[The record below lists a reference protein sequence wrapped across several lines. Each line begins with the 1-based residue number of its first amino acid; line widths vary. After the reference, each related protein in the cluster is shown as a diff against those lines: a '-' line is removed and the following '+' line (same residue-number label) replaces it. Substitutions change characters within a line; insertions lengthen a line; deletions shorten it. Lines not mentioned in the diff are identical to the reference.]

1 MHYWLVFVILANIK
15 LFNFDNLLLI
25 VITQRRLRHLL
36 SLVEHAHFG
45 RAAAALHISQPALS
59 KSIQALEAEL
69 GVTLLDRRRGGV
81 ALTAFGELVIQRSR
95 GLLDAEADL
104 LREIAL
110 LAGVETGSLRVA
122 LGPYPSVISGYPA
135 MARLL
140 ARYPKLSVAMHVT
153 GWREVAQQVAA
164 REVDLGIAEL
174 SGIQDDDQF
183 VTQLVGRHQGRM
195 FCRPGHPILAAGPAT
210 LPQLLDYPW
219 LTAKVPARIAVTF
232 PHALGRAGRIDP
244 ATGDFMPA
252 IQVDVPMQLADL
264 LAGNDALALASLAFM
279 ESDLEAG
286 KVALVPIGNVAFQ
299 AAYGFIHLKG
309 RSLTPAARAY
319 MDEVCAV
326 EAGIVQR
333 EEALASRYGERI

>member
-1 MHYWLVFVILANIK
+1 MLANVI

-95 GLLDAEADL
+95 GLLDAEEDL

-110 LAGVETGSLRVA
+110 LAGIETGSLRVA
-122 LGPYPSVISGYPA
+122 LGPYPSVVSGYPA

-140 ARYPKLSVAMHVT
+140 ARYPKITVAMHVT

-183 VTQLVGRHQGRM
+183 VTQLVGQHRGRV
-195 FCRPGHPILAAGPAT
+195 FCRPDHPILAAGRAT
-210 LPQLLDYPW
+210 LHQLLDYPW
-219 LTAKVPARIAVTF
+219 MASQLPARIAAAL
-232 PHALGRAGRIDP
+232 PRALGRAGRIDP

-252 IQVDVPMQLADL
+252 VQVDVPMQLADL
-264 LAGNDALALASLAFM
+264 LAGSDALALASLALM
-279 ESDLEAG
+279 EHELEAG
-286 KVALVPIGNVAFQ
+286 KLAVVPTRDVAFQ

-309 RSLTPAARAY
+309 RSLTPAAQAY
-319 MDEVCAV
+319 MDAVSAV
-326 EAGIVQR
+326 EVNIVER